1 MTVTATTVG
10 RWFVNGMPRP
20 GRQRLFC
27 FPHGGGS
34 AAEFVRWARHLPAV
48 ELSAVQL
55 PGRGSRLSEPVLSR
69 MDDLVAAITAVMPTG
84 APYSVFGH
92 SLGGLVA
99 YEVTRALR
107 RAGRRL
113 PDQLI
118 VSGYPAPS
126 IPRTEAKV
134 HTLPDD
140 ELISEVGRRHGGLP
154 PEVLADPEL
163 KTLVAR
169 YLRADYEVIETYE
182 WRADDP
188 LPVPMTVFGGRD
200 DEIGDDAL
208 RAWQRH
214 VEDEI
219 TVRMFPGGHFYFRE
233 NQAPV
238 LRALVG
244 ELRKTR
250 MDEAA

>member
-1 MTVTATTVG
+1 VTARTIG
-10 RWFVNGMPRP
+10 RWFVQGQARP
-20 GRQRLFC
+20 GRRRLFC

-34 AAEFVRWARHLPAV
+34 AAEFVRWSRHLPNV
-48 ELSAVQL
+48 EISAVQL
-55 PGRGSRLSEPVLSR
+55 PGRGTRLSEPVLSR
-69 MDDLVAAITAVMPTG
+69 MDELVAAITEVMPTG

-113 PDQLI
+113 PDHLI

-126 IPRTEAKV
+126 MPRAEPHI

-140 ELISEVGRRHGGLP
+140 ELISEVGRRHDSLP
-154 PEVLADPEL
+154 AEILADPEL
-163 KTLVAR
+163 KAIVAR
-169 YLRADYEVIETYE
+169 YLRADYQILETYE
-182 WRADDP
+182 WRAADP

-200 DEIGDDAL
+200 DQISADAL

-214 VEDEI
+214 TAEEI
-219 TVRMFPGGHFYFRE
+219 TLRLFPGGHFYFRQH
-233 NQAPV
+233 QAPV
-238 LRALVG
+238 LRALAG
-244 ELRKTR
+244 EVARTR
-250 MDEAA
+250 TDAAA

>member
-1 MTVTATTVG
+1 MSARTTG
-10 RWFVNGMPRP
+10 RWFVNGMARP

-34 AAEFVRWARHLPAV
+34 AAEFVRWARHLPDV

-55 PGRGSRLSEPVLSR
+55 PGRGTRLAEPVLTR
-69 MDDLVAAITAVMPTG
+69 MDELVDAVVAVMPTG

-113 PDQLI
+113 PDHLI

-126 IPRTEAKV
+126 LPRGAAHV

-140 ELISEVGRRHGGLP
+140 ELLAEIGRRHDGLP
-154 PEVLADPEL
+154 AEVLADPEL
-163 KTLVAR
+163 TTLVAR
-169 YLRADYEVIETYE
+169 YLRADYEVLETYE
-182 WRADDP
+182 WRAEDP
-188 LPVPMTVFGGRD
+188 LPVPVTVFGGRD

-208 RAWQRH
+208 RAWRRH

-219 TVRMFPGGHFYFRE
+219 TVRVFPGGHFYFRQH
-233 NQAPV
+233 QAPV
-238 LRALVG
+238 LAALAAAV
-244 ELRKTR
+244 RRTR
-250 MDEAA
+250 MDRAA